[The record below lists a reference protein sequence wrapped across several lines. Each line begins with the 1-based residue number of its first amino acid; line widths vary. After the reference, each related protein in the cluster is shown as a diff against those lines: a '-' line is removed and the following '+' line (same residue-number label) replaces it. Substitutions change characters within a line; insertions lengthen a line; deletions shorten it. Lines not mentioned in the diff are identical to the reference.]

1 MEQINRK
8 ITGAKTAMTQKPT
21 REYCAMLIAEAQEM
35 VKEYLLVTT
44 GQKSMSQE
52 EKDKWNERKRFV
64 HEEIGRVRK
73 LL

>member
-1 MEQINRK
+1 
-8 ITGAKTAMTQKPT
+8 MTQKPT

>member
-1 MEQINRK
+1 M
-8 ITGAKTAMTQKPT
+8 KPT
-21 REYCAMLIAEAQEM
+21 RQYCAMLIAEAQEM

-52 EKDKWNERKRFV
+52 EKNKWNERKRFV

>member
-1 MEQINRK
+1 
-8 ITGAKTAMTQKPT
+8 
-21 REYCAMLIAEAQEM
+21 MLIAEAQEM